1 MGLDAEDEADV
12 AGGVPAIQVLG
23 LGELGV
29 APQEHRAEAGPAA
42 EVDGLIEVDVGPL
55 VRGAVARAVDQ
66 EQRLGRVGQ
75 RDQEGVIAPGA
86 LVGRSMSRL
95 HSASV
100 PTSVP
105 SASMIASS
113 KNSGGCTAQ
122 TRRRVSV
129 EGLHQGQDVGHAE
142 PAAEVALGG
151 GVGDALGAHR
161 VEVDLVVAPQ
171 LDVLDLLAAG
181 QEVEG
186 DVQDV
191 VALVVRQVPLEDV
204 DVGIDGADQPGPTR
218 QQEHGADA
226 PGGEAPGA
234 IGQLVVDVGGG
245 HHGRVALRPGPVE
258 DAVEDPPLP
267 LVEDP
272 AIALPRL
279 LGVAS
284 GGLSPVVFSGILGD
298 SGRHSKALVDWN
310 SEDVFLPP
318 LFQNLRGFSSFFSE
332 FYPDRV
338 YITLG

>member
-12 AGGVPAIQVLG
+12 AGGVPAVQVLG

-86 LVGRSMSRL
+86 LVGPVDVALALGVGADQRAVGVDDRLVEELRRL
-95 HSASV
+95 HGPDAAAG
-100 PTSVP
+100 P
-105 SASMIASS
+105 
-113 KNSGGCTAQ
+113 
-122 TRRRVSV
+122 V
-129 EGLHQGQDVGHAE
+129 EGLHQVQDVGHAE

-151 GVGDALGAHR
+151 GVGDAVGAHR

-204 DVGIDGADQPGPTR
+204 DVGIDVADQPGPTR

-226 PGGEAPGA
+226 PGGEAAGA

-310 SEDVFLPP
+310 SEDVFLPL

-332 FYPDRV
+332 FDADR
-338 YITLG
+338 L